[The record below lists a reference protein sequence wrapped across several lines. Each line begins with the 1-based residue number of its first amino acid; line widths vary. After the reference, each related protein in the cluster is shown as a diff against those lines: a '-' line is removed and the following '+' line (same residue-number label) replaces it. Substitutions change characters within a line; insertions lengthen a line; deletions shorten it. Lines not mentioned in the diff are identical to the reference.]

1 MNAGVRLGWS
11 VILAV
16 FICSWNNA
24 RGDWQLVWSDEF
36 NGTSLNSTNWTF
48 DIGNGT
54 GGWGNHELE
63 YYTSRPENVYV
74 TNGLLNI
81 VAQQESYQGFNYT
94 SAKLKTLALFSQKY
108 GLFEFSASLPQ
119 GQGYWPAL
127 WLMPED
133 SVYGGWAASG
143 EIDVMENLGS
153 NPTNVLGT
161 IHFGGMYP
169 NQAQSYGPS
178 FNFPAGESVTN
189 FHLYALQWTTNA
201 ISWYVD
207 GALYETQ
214 TNWWSSSNPTNTSIR
229 NPFPAPFDQPFYII
243 MNLAVGGDFGGNPDA
258 KTVFPGVM
266 QVDYVRVYAGSAP
279 PPPPP
284 VLKLRIPFNDAR
296 GNTTTA
302 SDSNGVAV
310 TLQMLNG
317 AGAAADYHGATN
329 SGAGNPASGN
339 RALDFSSDGANQPG
353 NPGPLAAVTN
363 VSLGFGLLTNFVAS
377 LWFKQNAM
385 MPTNGNVGPRLLVLG
400 NGVPA
405 DTGAANSMGVKFQTA
420 NELYFQLGGATV
432 SASFTNYLPT
442 NVWIFIAAVYDGA
455 NLSFYEGTE
464 TNPVSLIA
472 VGSATAMNFG
482 TNGALFVGNRQDRTR
497 SFDGWIDDFRLYA
510 GIGDLNFV
518 DSVRQL
524 ALVPAALSFQDG
536 SNGLTFSWSNGSL
549 QTATNLSGPWSN
561 VSNAV
566 PPFVVMPAQPQ
577 QFYRLGF

>member
-1 MNAGVRLGWS
+1 
-11 VILAV
+11 
-16 FICSWNNA
+16 
-24 RGDWQLVWSDEF
+24 
-36 NGTSLNSTNWTF
+36 
-48 DIGNGT
+48 
-54 GGWGNHELE
+54 
-63 YYTSRPENVYV
+63 
-74 TNGLLNI
+74 
-81 VAQQESYQGFNYT
+81 
-94 SAKLKTLALFSQKY
+94 
-108 GLFEFSASLPQ
+108 
-119 GQGYWPAL
+119 
-127 WLMPED
+127 
-133 SVYGGWAASG
+133 
-143 EIDVMENLGS
+143 
-153 NPTNVLGT
+153 
-161 IHFGGMYP
+161 
-169 NQAQSYGPS
+169 
-178 FNFPAGESVTN
+178 
-189 FHLYALQWTTNA
+189 
-201 ISWYVD
+201 
-207 GALYETQ
+207 
-214 TNWWSSSNPTNTSIR
+214 
-229 NPFPAPFDQPFYII
+229 